1 MLSSLRGWS
10 SCDLPFISIYN
21 SWSGSLWCGW
31 CLGGGHGRGLDDGL
45 HDGEEQPDRGR
56 GGQAAVVA
64 ACIYQSYRPLLP
76 LLHHRLLDDLP
87 RLPDEPDFWFVQ
99 QVDLSLRSF
108 PLTLRR
114 SRHFSFLALV
124 FSFSFSYR
132 GGGGEEGFFRHL
144 SKTIPKYFVHK
155 FMGVVSRFFRGCIAI
170 PLVVSGFWRSLLGSS
185 RVPLRLFLFCRQGF
199 FRTFSQIIIERFF
212 SGLFI
217 LRRRTE
223 RYSWSYFVF
232 SKNGQG
238 FLSVG
243 WEALFL
249 FLAVYV
255 RLFSFVFVLLL
266 ELGFL

>member
-1 MLSSLRGWS
+1 MISSQILAFSQFIVLSSLRGWS

-132 GGGGEEGFFRHL
+132 GGEGRKDSSGIFQRRFQNIL
-144 SKTIPKYFVHK
+144 STNLWVLFQDSS
-155 FMGVVSRFFRGCIAI
+155 GVV
-170 PLVVSGFWRSLLGSS
+170 LRSLW
-185 RVPLRLFLFCRQGF
+185 LFLDF
-199 FRTFSQIIIERFF
+199 E
-212 SGLFI
+212 GLFWG
-217 LRRRTE
+217 R
-223 RYSWSYFVF
+223 
-232 SKNGQG
+232 
-238 FLSVG
+238 
-243 WEALFL
+243 
-249 FLAVYV
+249 
-255 RLFSFVFVLLL
+255 
-266 ELGFL
+266 LGFL